1 MAAQVL
7 RRGQAI
13 VWVPPRAIGER
24 AFATEPVLLA
34 MLPVDVSDKVGGG
47 ANLGGVP
54 VTVFGSASTARYV
67 RVSLDALPA
76 LKSATLIFDAR
87 DVNLLQAVVP
97 PLSGARLQ
105 QALPNVVEDQLL
117 QDPQSCAFALGP
129 RVSGE
134 GRRLV
139 AAIDR
144 GWLEF
149 VSGAFERRGISVQ
162 AAWPAQ
168 LALPVGADRTA
179 LACLNDGLTLR
190 TGLYDGIGWTASAQ
204 ADARAEA
211 IVMLMANAGTP
222 SAPFAEPAPDAAPAL
237 PVPQPDTVPAGIAAR
252 ELPEEPPRLRRRL
265 AVYVEDA
272 GWHAAVLKAASR
284 AGFEADIR
292 ALPFP
297 APAPLDL
304 LSARRGTAAGRW
316 LADVDWRAWRVPA
329 ALAGASIAAA
339 LIGLNLHWGTLAQER
354 DVLKAQIEERFRQA
368 FPSSQV
374 VVDPLLQMQRQVA
387 SLRTRAG
394 QSGPDD
400 FVPLLAR
407 FSQALGGQAADSMGS
422 VEYREGRLRVR
433 FQPGFY
439 EARSVRDILVR
450 DGQRQGL
457 SISFDGEREPTATV
471 ALLR

>member
-7 RRGQAI
+7 RKGQAI

-34 MLPVDVSDKVGGG
+34 MLPVAVSDKVGGG

-76 LKSATLIFDAR
+76 LKTATLIFDAR

-105 QALPNVVEDQLL
+105 QALPNVVEDMLL
-117 QDPQSCAFALGP
+117 QDPQGCAFAVGP
-129 RVSGE
+129 RLGNE
-134 GRRLV
+134 GRRLI

-149 VSGAFERRGISVQ
+149 VVGAFERRGIAVQ

-179 LACLNDGLTLR
+179 LACLNDGLVLR
-190 TGLYDGIGWTASAQ
+190 TGLFDGIGWGASS
-204 ADARAEA
+204 DPDFRAEA
-211 IVMLMANAGTP
+211 IVTLMANAGTP
-222 SAPFAEPAPDAAPAL
+222 SAPLAPAAPDAAPA
-237 PVPQPDTVPAGIAAR
+237 VVAGSERDAVVGLAAR
-252 ELPEEPPRLRRRL
+252 ELPAEPPRLRRRL
-265 AVYVEDA
+265 AVFVEDA
-272 GWHAAVLKAASR
+272 SWQAPVLKAAAR
-284 AGFEADIR
+284 AGFDADIR

-297 APAPLDL
+297 LPAPIDL
-304 LSARRGTAAGRW
+304 LAARRGTAAGRW
-316 LADVDWRAWRVPA
+316 FADVDWHAWRVPA
-329 ALAGASIAAA
+329 GFAAA
-339 LIGLNLHWGTLAQER
+339 SLAVALVGLNLHWGVLAQER
-354 DVLKAQIEERFRQA
+354 DALKAQIERNYRQA

-374 VVDPLLQMQRQVA
+374 MVDPLLQMQRQVA
-387 SLRTRAG
+387 ALRTRAG
-394 QSGPDD
+394 QSGPED
-400 FVPLLAR
+400 FVPLLSR
-407 FSQALGGQAADSMGS
+407 FSQALGAQGTDSIGS
-422 VEYREGRLRVR
+422 VEYRDGRLRVR
-433 FQPGFY
+433 FQPGFF
-439 EARSVRDILVR
+439 EARSVREILVR
-450 DGQRQGL
+450 DCQRQGL
-457 SISFDGEREPTATV
+457 SVKFDGEREPTATV